1 MTHRLRLLYAKQGGE
16 AFENPLR
23 PFSREAAELLRL
35 ITMYPG
41 ILELQL
47 IRFFPGKETKIKNL
61 LSHLKKQGRILL
73 RENGSYSAPDVGSD
87 LRHDDMEKAVW
98 VLLFNYN
105 PPFILL

>member
-1 MTHRLRLLYAKQGGE
+1 MRLLKTRSDLY
-16 AFENPLR
+16 
-23 PFSREAAELLRL
+23 SREAAELLRL

-87 LRHDDMEKAVW
+87 LRHGDMEKAVW
-98 VLLFNYN
+98 VLLDLSL
-105 PPFILL
+105 IHI

>member
-1 MTHRLRLLYAKQGGE
+1 MKTRSDLY
-16 AFENPLR
+16 
-23 PFSREAAELLRL
+23 SREAAELLRL

-73 RENGSYSAPDVGSD
+73 RENGSIFCSRCR
-87 LRHDDMEKAVW
+87 L
-98 VLLFNYN
+98 
-105 PPFILL
+105 